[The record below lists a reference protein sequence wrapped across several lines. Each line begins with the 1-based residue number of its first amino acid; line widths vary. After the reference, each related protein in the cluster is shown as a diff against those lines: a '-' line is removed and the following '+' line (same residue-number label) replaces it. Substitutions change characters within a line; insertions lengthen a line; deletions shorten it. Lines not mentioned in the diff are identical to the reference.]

1 MVRSDLSP
9 LPVVGSAK
17 LRGGDNRAE
26 PDAIAPPG
34 RLSAAMPKGPKRS
47 RTCERGSGQGPV
59 GSKASGACRG
69 RSFPLA
75 RPAAGSQ
82 VRAGPRNA

>member
-1 MVRSDLSP
+1 MLRSDLSP
-9 LPVVGSAK
+9 LLVVSSAGSRK
-17 LRGGDNRAE
+17 GGIRAG

-34 RLSAAMPKGPKRS
+34 RLRLTRRRLRARS

-82 VRAGPRNA
+82 VHAGPQNT